1 MTPKKSNFFR
11 ILFIPDVN
19 SKIRQFRLSRT
30 FFRFLF
36 VLLALFVAVITIL
49 FYNLVITRQE
59 LEKTVAEIERVEER
73 INYEIVNLLNLEK
86 QAEEIEVKTKI
97 LENYINQVEDL
108 DKLVRDITGEGGF
121 EEQVA
126 VYSYDLTALSNPDIS
141 SSEIFYYTI
150 TADQEQE
157 LDDIS
162 KLLDEMLAKAPDMSV
177 KLSEDKLNM
186 ENYIFEMEH
195 TPNIWPTWGKIT
207 TLFCDGRSKVWRSGL
222 HKGIDIANHSGTSIN
237 TTASG
242 VVIYSGWHAGY
253 GKKVIIHHGFGYTT
267 VYAHLRTIY
276 VDVGD
281 EVIKGDR
288 IGLMGSTGRSSGT
301 HLHYE
306 LYVDGIPVNPYDF
319 LP

>member
-1 MTPKKSNFFR
+1 MAPKKSNFFS
-11 ILFIPDVN
+11 ILFISDVN
-19 SKIRQFRLSRT
+19 SKIKQFRISRT

-36 VLLALFVAVITIL
+36 VFLALFVAVIIIL
-49 FYNLVITRQE
+49 VYNLILTKQE
-59 LEKTVAEIERVEER
+59 LETTIAEVERVEER
-73 INYEIVNLLNLEK
+73 INYEIVNLLNLER
-86 QAEEIEVKTKI
+86 QTMEIEVKTKI
-97 LENYINQVEDL
+97 LETYVNQVEDL

-121 EEQVA
+121 EEQVTI
-126 VYSYDLTALSNPDIS
+126 YSYDLTALSNPDSS
-141 SSEIFYYTI
+141 SSEVFYYTV

-162 KLLDEMLAKAPDMSV
+162 KLLDEMLSKAPDMSL

-207 TLFCDGRSKVWRSGL
+207 TIFCDGRSKVWRSGL
-222 HKGIDIANHSGTSIN
+222 HKGLDIANRSGTPVNS
-237 TTASG
+237 TASG

-253 GKKVIIHHGFGYTT
+253 GRKIIIHHGFGYTT
-267 VYAHLRTIY
+267 VYAHLRAIY

-281 EVIKGDR
+281 EVVKGDT
-288 IGLMGSTGRSSGT
+288 IGLMGSTGRSFGT

-306 LYVDGIPVNPYDF
+306 VYKDGIPVDPIDF

>member
-1 MTPKKSNFFR
+1 MVPKRSNFFR

-19 SKIRQFRLSRT
+19 SKIRQFRISRT

-36 VLLALFVAVITIL
+36 VIIVLFIAIVTIL
-49 FYNLVITRQE
+49 VYNLIITRQK

-86 QAEEIEVKTKI
+86 QTSEIEVKTKI
-97 LENYINQVEDL
+97 LENYVNQVEDL

-121 EEQVA
+121 EEHVA
-126 VYSYDLTALSNPDIS
+126 IYRYDLTALANPDSS
-141 SSEIFYYTI
+141 SSEVFYYTV

-162 KLLDEMLAKAPDMSV
+162 RLLDEMLAKAPDMSV

-195 TPNIWPTWGKIT
+195 TPNTWPTWGRVT
-207 TLFCDGRSKVWRSGL
+207 TLFCDGRSSVWRRGL
-222 HKGIDIANHSGTSIN
+222 HKGIDIANHSGTPIN
-237 TTASG
+237 TSASG
-242 VVIYSGWHAGY
+242 IVIYAGWHGGY
-253 GKKVIIHHGFGYTT
+253 GRKIIIHHGFGYTS
-267 VYAHLRTIY
+267 VYAHLRAIY
-276 VDVGD
+276 VNVGD
-281 EVIKGDR
+281 EVVKGDR
-288 IGLMGSTGRSSGT
+288 IGLMGSTGKSTGT

-306 LYVDGIPVNPYDF
+306 LYVDGIPVDPFDF
-319 LP
+319 MS

>member
-1 MTPKKSNFFR
+1 
-11 ILFIPDVN
+11 
-19 SKIRQFRLSRT
+19 
-30 FFRFLF
+30 
-36 VLLALFVAVITIL
+36 VAVITIL

-86 QAEEIEVKTKI
+86 QAGEIEVKTKI

-195 TPNIWPTWGKIT
+195 TPNIWPTWGRIT

-281 EVIKGDR
+281 EVVKGDR

-319 LP
+319 LH